1 MNQELTILLNLC
13 TGKHVE
19 ASPFRGITNQ
29 RRSLAPYRQSVLR
42 ENYALS
48 ILSSTAASLLIVIA
62 AFKLWPVRTNQVDFV
77 VASADHSREL
87 VLLDDVRPTMQSTI
101 HIPPA
106 PRTPIPI
113 YTTNDVVLEPDELEM
128 SSIDTLPVIS
138 GGDPSSLSELN
149 PGLIGLAESAGAAI
163 TSPRPVRFV
172 EPAYTR
178 NARKDKVRAEI
189 VVEVLVDDT
198 GSVTDSRVVQR
209 YLLSKNGS
217 SKEPVDLVGYGLEES
232 ALAAAEQWRF
242 LPAYWNGKPVE
253 GSITL
258 TFRFGI

>member
-29 RRSLAPYRQSVLR
+29 RRSLAPYRQNVLR

-87 VLLDDVRPTMQSTI
+87 VLLDDVRPTRQSTI

-106 PRTPIPI
+106 IGTMDCKLIPGAPQLGG
-113 YTTNDVVLEPDELEM
+113 YTCGMFDEGGGHFYH
-128 SSIDTLPVIS
+128 IDTN
-138 GGDPSSLSELN
+138 ELYRY
-149 PGLIGLAESAGAAI
+149 AAGH
-163 TSPRPVRFV
+163 
-172 EPAYTR
+172 
-178 NARKDKVRAEI
+178 
-189 VVEVLVDDT
+189 
-198 GSVTDSRVVQR
+198 
-209 YLLSKNGS
+209 
-217 SKEPVDLVGYGLEES
+217 
-232 ALAAAEQWRF
+232 
-242 LPAYWNGKPVE
+242 
-253 GSITL
+253 
-258 TFRFGI
+258 